1 LHSFQQLLELGP
13 QVVLFL
19 ILPFL
24 MPMLIFMLVPSPFRP
39 ALPASQVKPSI
50 ISGCAATSCEELQQV
65 EALLQSISWLLVC
78 LMMTL
83 TLVLRRHSWSSAAL
97 LLGSL
102 SHQLP
107 GPLS

>member
-19 ILPFL
+19 MLIL
-24 MPMLIFMLVPSPFRP
+24 MPVPSPFRP
-39 ALPASQVKPSI
+39 ALSASQVELSI
-50 ISGCAATSCEELQQV
+50 ISGCGATSFEELQQV

-83 TLVLRRHSWSSAAL
+83 TLVLRRHAWSSSSL

-102 SHQLP
+102 FSPLSKQLP